1 MQLLATAAHTPALL
15 THCPTACAP
24 ALQVQGIQEERQGC
38 EGLVSQMGQRTQQ
51 LQGWLADNERKVAAA
66 AGGQLDV
73 DKVLVPA
80 DELTKQEL
88 QVSLGGKPAAGGCSV
103 LVLLAAD
110 GVAKMYGTRTCMSPL
125 WLQADAP
132 CAASCKHGSN
142 SA

>member
-1 MQLLATAAHTPALL
+1 MCCLRGSWCSCGALLHTPGATPARL
-15 THCPTACAP
+15 THCAAPCAP
-24 ALQVQGIQEERQGC
+24 GPQVQGIQEERQGC

-88 QVSLGGKPAAGGCSV
+88 QVSLRGKPAAAGCKRA
-103 LVLLAAD
+103 LLLAAW
-110 GVAKMYGTRTCMSPL
+110 C
-125 WLQADAP
+125 
-132 CAASCKHGSN
+132 C
-142 SA
+142 